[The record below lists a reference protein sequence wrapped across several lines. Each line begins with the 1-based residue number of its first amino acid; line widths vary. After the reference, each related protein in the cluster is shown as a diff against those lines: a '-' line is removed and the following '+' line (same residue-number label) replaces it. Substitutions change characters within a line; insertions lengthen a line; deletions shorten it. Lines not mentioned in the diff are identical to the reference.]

1 MTGEG
6 RAKALEGLGW
16 SAEREG
22 EWEALGLPACE
33 PARVVEKHLRAYTL
47 GTVQGA
53 RQGFCRQEFVQRGG
67 GWPALGDWVA
77 VEALPGE
84 DKLLIRAILP
94 RRGSFTR
101 SRAGDT
107 LAEQVVAANVDVVFL
122 VCALGEDFSPRRIE
136 RYLAAAYSFG
146 ARPVI
151 VINKADL
158 RPEASSELAQARA
171 LSAETPV
178 HLVSAETS
186 AGLEELRRYLAPGVT
201 AAFVGS
207 SGVGKSSLIN
217 RLVGA
222 QVLKVAAVRASDEE
236 GRHTTTSGRLVP
248 LPGGGL
254 LVDTAGMREV
264 QLWESAEGVERV
276 FAEIEAAA
284 AACKFGDCSHAA
296 EPGCRVREALEGGQ
310 ITAERLASWRKLK
323 RELHHQLVKDDQIAE
338 AKEKRR
344 WKQQSRA
351 RRRRDEDK
359 KR

>member
-1 MTGEG
+1 MDS
-6 RAKALEGLGW
+6 LEELGW
-16 SAEREG
+16 SAEREAALA
-22 EWEALGLPACE
+22 ALGLPGCR
-33 PARVVEKHLRAYTL
+33 PARVIEKHLRAYTL
-47 GTVQGA
+47 GTSDGVRRA
-53 RQGFCRQEFVQRGG
+53 FCRQEFIQRGG

-77 VEALPGE
+77 AEALSGE

-101 SRAGDT
+101 SKAGET
-107 LAEQVVAANVDVVFL
+107 LQEQVVAANVDVVFL

-146 ARPVI
+146 ARPV
-151 VINKADL
+151 VLLNKADL
-158 RPEASSELAQARA
+158 QADADAELAQARA
-171 LSAETPV
+171 LSAGTPV

-186 AGLEELRRYLAPGVT
+186 AGLDALRVYLGPGVT

-207 SGVGKSSLIN
+207 SGVGKSSLVN

-222 QVLKVAAVRASDEE
+222 EIMKVAAVRASDEE

-264 QLWESAEGVERV
+264 QLWESEEGIERV
-276 FAEIEAAA
+276 FAEIETAAA
-284 AACKFGDCSHAA
+284 TCKFGDCAHGE
-296 EPGCRVREALEGGQ
+296 EPGCGVRAALESGA
-310 ITAERLASWRKLK
+310 ITAQRLAAWRKLK
-323 RELHHQLVKDDQIAE
+323 RELQHQLAKDDEIAQS
-338 AKEKRR
+338 KEKRR

-351 RRRRDEDK
+351 RRRRLEDE